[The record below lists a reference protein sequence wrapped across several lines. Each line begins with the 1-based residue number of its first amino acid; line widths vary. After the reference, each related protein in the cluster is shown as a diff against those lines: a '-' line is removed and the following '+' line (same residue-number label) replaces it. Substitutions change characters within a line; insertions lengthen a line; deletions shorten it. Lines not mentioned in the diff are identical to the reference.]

1 MPVQY
6 GSFLESAVHSA
17 AKWVPVNMDRD
28 DIVCGVLAVDT
39 V

>member
-6 GSFLESAVHSA
+6 GSLLRS

-28 DIVCGVLAVDT
+28 DIVCGSLGS
-39 V
+39 